1 MSGDWYISKASWYEQ
16 LNWKFSLSES
26 QNWKRSEYTMH
37 SICAKIGNADDR
49 DDDREPTNANEA
61 IDKGLPPTNEEDV
74 KMEQ

>member
-1 MSGDWYISKASWYEQ
+1 MDSSIGNFHSVRAKIGREVS
-16 LNWKFSLSES
+16 N
-26 QNWKRSEYTMH
+26 TMH